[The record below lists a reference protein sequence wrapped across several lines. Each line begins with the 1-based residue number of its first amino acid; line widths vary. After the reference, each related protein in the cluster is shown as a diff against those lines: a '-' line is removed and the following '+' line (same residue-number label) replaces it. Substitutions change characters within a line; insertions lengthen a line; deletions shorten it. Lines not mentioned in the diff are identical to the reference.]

1 MLTFKAVLLRR
12 KQNQHLGRTESV
24 IRMSRNAQ
32 RNLKHEELDDEY
44 TSRSTGSNGMQIVRL
59 YSLQFLLTLSSSL
72 PFIYFC
78 IDVMLSNTN
87 MELDFADEH
96 DLRQVVESPTVSNEI
111 TMQEKKKREEKS
123 VSHITRKDTTW
134 KILRRLANLTLL

>member
-44 TSRSTGSNGMQIVRL
+44 RSRSTGSNGMQIVRL

-123 VSHITRKDTTW
+123 VSHITRKDMTW
-134 KILRRLANLTLL
+134 KI